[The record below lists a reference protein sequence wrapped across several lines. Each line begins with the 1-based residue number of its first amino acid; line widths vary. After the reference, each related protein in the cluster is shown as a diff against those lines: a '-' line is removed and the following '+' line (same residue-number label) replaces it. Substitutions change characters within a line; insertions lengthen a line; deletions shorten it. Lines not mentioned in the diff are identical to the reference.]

1 MPLFRSIERRHASL
15 KIGRAESPIQQT
27 PETVKPRPRKVG
39 DGGRMSRSTNSLAR
53 YENLSRQRIH
63 HICAWKT
70 VRCCCRIGRHRMR
83 VPSLVIREGVS
94 ATFSLLGTAVSC
106 FHCYFSTVFAE
117 RCEAIAHAHGLRL

>member
-83 VPSLVIREGVS
+83 LPSLVIREGVS
-94 ATFSLLGTAVSC
+94 ATFSCWELRFPVFTVIFLPYLQRDAKPLRTRTA
-106 FHCYFSTVFAE
+106 
-117 RCEAIAHAHGLRL
+117 